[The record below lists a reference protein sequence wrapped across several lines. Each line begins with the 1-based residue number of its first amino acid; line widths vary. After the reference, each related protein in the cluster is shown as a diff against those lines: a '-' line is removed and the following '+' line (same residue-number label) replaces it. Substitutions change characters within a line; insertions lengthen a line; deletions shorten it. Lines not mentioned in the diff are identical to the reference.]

1 MPNKTLLIVAVIL
14 GAVAVVAVNLHIRGI
29 KKAQT
34 EKMVEVIRVTGPI
47 EVGSTL
53 KQNSE
58 SLAYTK
64 IPESESRDLADL
76 VRKEQV
82 TKELMEQTVTQSL
95 EPGMRLRWD
104 HLRWASRP
112 LHMALVREGY
122 TAVAL
127 AVHPLSSYGGLVLP
141 GDIVDVYVSGM
152 PTKVA
157 LAAASAQPAAA
168 AAAQPIGTPA
178 ALVPPPE
185 EAVAESEEAELE
197 NQIFG
202 PYQPYRVLENV
213 AVVAV
218 GQTTR
223 DTMKPL
229 GEPRGR
235 KGFSSVTLEV
245 PEKDLNKALRLA
257 FSKTEVILVYR
268 PGPPAGATD

>member
-1 MPNKTLLIVAVIL
+1 MPNKTLLIVAVVL
-14 GAVAVVAVNLHIRGI
+14 GVVAVVAVNLHIRGI

-34 EKMVEVIRVTGPI
+34 EKKVEVIRVTGHI

-53 KQNSE
+53 KRNRE
-58 SLAYTK
+58 SLEYTK
-64 IPESESRDLADL
+64 IAESEGRILADL
-76 VRKEQV
+76 VRKGQITED
-82 TKELMEQTVTQSL
+82 LMGQTVTQSL
-95 EPGMRLRWD
+95 EPGMLLRWD

-127 AVHPLSSYGGLVLP
+127 AIHPLSSYGGLVLP
-141 GDIVDVYVSGM
+141 GDVVDVYVSGM

-168 AAAQPIGTPA
+168 AAAPPTGTPA

-185 EAVAESEEAELE
+185 EALAESETDELE
-197 NQIFG
+197 DRIFG
-202 PYQPYRVLENV
+202 PYQPYLMLKEV

-218 GQTTR
+218 GQMTR

-235 KGFSSVTLEV
+235 RGFASVTLEV
-245 PEKDLNKALRLA
+245 PEQDLTKALRLA

-268 PGPPAGATD
+268 PAPPAGTTD